1 MYSSILTRMR
11 IIIAE
16 MAEVRSHVITTN
28 TYFEDDLN
36 LDKDALKELRDRLQ
50 DEFDIKLPKNVFKEF
65 NTVGEIVGFIEA
77 EMGR

>member
-1 MYSSILTRMR
+1 MYSSILTRLR
-11 IIIAE
+11 LIIAE
-16 MAEVRSHVITTN
+16 VAEVRSHVITTN

-36 LDKDALKELRDRLQ
+36 LDKDNLNELSARLE
-50 DEFDIKLPKNVFKEF
+50 DEFDVKLPKRVFKEF

>member
-1 MYSSILTRMR
+1 MYSSILTRLR
-11 IIIAE
+11 LIIAE
-16 MAEVRSHVITTN
+16 VAEVRSHVITTN

-36 LDKDALKELRDRLQ
+36 LDKDGLKELRARLE
-50 DEFDIKLPKNVFKEF
+50 DEFDIKLPKTVFKEF

>member
-1 MYSSILTRMR
+1 MYSSILIRLR
-11 IIIAE
+11 LIIAE
-16 MAEVRSHVITTN
+16 VAEVRSHVITTN

-36 LDKDALKELRDRLQ
+36 LDKDGLKELSARLE
-50 DEFDIKLPKNVFKEF
+50 DEFDVKLPKRVFKEF

>member
-1 MYSSILTRMR
+1 MYSSILTRLR
-11 IIIAE
+11 LIIAE

-36 LDKDALKELRDRLQ
+36 LTKDNLNELSARLE
-50 DEFDIKLPKNVFKEF
+50 DEFDVKLPKKVFKEF

>member
-1 MYSSILTRMR
+1 MYSSILTRLR
-11 IIIAE
+11 LIIAE

-36 LDKDALKELRDRLQ
+36 LDEDSLSELKARLE
-50 DEFDIKLPKNVFKEF
+50 DEFDVKLPKRVFKEF

>member
-1 MYSSILTRMR
+1 MYSSILTRLR
-11 IIIAE
+11 LIIAE

-36 LDKDALKELRDRLQ
+36 LDKDSLRELKARLE
-50 DEFDIKLPKNVFKEF
+50 DEFDIKLPKSVFKEF

>member
-1 MYSSILTRMR
+1 MYSSILTRLR
-11 IIIAE
+11 LIIAE

-28 TYFEDDLN
+28 TYFEDDLKLNKDN
-36 LDKDALKELRDRLQ
+36 LSELKTRLE

>member
-1 MYSSILTRMR
+1 MYSSILTRLRLM
-11 IIIAE
+11 IAE
-16 MAEVRSHVITTN
+16 IAEVRSHVITTN
-28 TYFEDDLN
+28 TYFKDDLN
-36 LDKDALKELRDRLQ
+36 LDDDSLKELRLRLE

>member
-1 MYSSILTRMR
+1 MYSSILTRLR
-11 IIIAE
+11 LIIAE

-36 LDKDALKELRDRLQ
+36 LSKDALKELGKRLE
-50 DEFDIKLPKNVFKEF
+50 DEFDVKLPKNIFKEF